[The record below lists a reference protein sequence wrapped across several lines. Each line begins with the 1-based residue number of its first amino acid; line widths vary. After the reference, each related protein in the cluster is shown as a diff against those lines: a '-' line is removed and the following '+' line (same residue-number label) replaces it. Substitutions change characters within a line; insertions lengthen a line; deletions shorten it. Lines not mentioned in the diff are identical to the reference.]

1 MKEWSLPR
9 NWGRFLL
16 LGLGITLVI
25 FFGLRVSRAF
35 VHMRQMDF
43 RPERTD
49 SQDIRGWMTLAYI
62 SKAYHLPPYYLY
74 EWLRIKKIDEN
85 ERLSLV
91 ELNRRYYPDRD
102 GYVLEQVR
110 QAVAEYLENAPKK
123 PSQPP
128 NAPSPP

>member
-1 MKEWSLPR
+1 M
-9 NWGRFLL
+9 

-35 VHMRQMDF
+35 IHMRQMDF

-49 SQDIRGWMTLAYI
+49 AQDIRGWMTLSYI
-62 SKAYHLPPYYLY
+62 SKAYHLPPRYLY
-74 EWLRIKKIDEN
+74 DTLNIEAEGN
-85 ERLSLV
+85 ERLSLA